1 MRSVCKI
8 YKLRKRFKR
17 YTLSSETELGCLT
30 NKIICL
36 KNCNFFLI
44 SACIFIGNRNDQ
56 EFGTAIDIIKHGG
69 IRKMT
74 NTETLSYPVV
84 QSREEKIENAATGVS
99 FIKDVKNASDYELT
113 QASANGDMGAFE
125 EVYNRHHRRVY
136 AICLRMLKNVTEAED
151 LTQDVF
157 IQLYRKIG
165 SFRGDSAFTTW
176 LHRLTV
182 NQVLMHF
189 RKRNVKYE
197 KTTEEGEA
205 PIQIVGGT
213 ENPRKMPV
221 VDKIALENAI
231 EQLPPGYKNVFI
243 LHDIEGYEHEEV
255 ARILGCSVGT
265 SKSQLHKARL
275 KLRKLLQKKANPRL
289 VGVW

>member
-1 MRSVCKI
+1 M
-8 YKLRKRFKR
+8 
-17 YTLSSETELGCLT
+17 
-30 NKIICL
+30 
-36 KNCNFFLI
+36 
-44 SACIFIGNRNDQ
+44 
-56 EFGTAIDIIKHGG
+56 
-69 IRKMT
+69 MT
-74 NTETLSYPVV
+74 TTETLNIPLWQGLFSTDSDEVGTEEV
-84 QSREEKIENAATGVS
+84 EKIEIKGKVS
-99 FIKDVKNASDYELT
+99 DFVLAQS
-113 QASANGDMGAFE
+113 AANGDMTAFE
-125 EVYNRHHRRVY
+125 ELYQRHHRRVY
-136 AICLRMLKNVTEAED
+136 SICLRMLQNASEAED

-189 RKRNVKYE
+189 RKRTVKFE
-197 KTTEEGEA
+197 KTTEEGET
-205 PIQIVGGT
+205 PVQIVNGT
-213 ENPRKMPV
+213 SNPNKMPI

-231 EQLPPGYKNVFI
+231 EQLPEGYKNVFV
-243 LHDIEGYEHEEV
+243 LHDVEGYEHEEV

-289 VGVW
+289 VGSW